1 MGDLRTFPLL
11 TEGKVHKRCALGQ
24 IDTLGFSFPVQDFS
38 VIGATMTVRDLGTES
53 ESRSWTRKL
62 PGGGFLST
70 GIGGK
75 AWVEA
80 SLPKRIDGEN
90 VEALDVS
97 EALDVAHWA
106 YREALGFCEPVGGRG
121 RFEESK
127 LVRVDPVRDFDGIG
141 HVPELLNGLAAV
153 PRSSVHKVRRFADAE
168 RNAAES
174 LRVGPKAWG
183 AQLYDKHAETKGV
196 AEVGRLRY
204 EGRFHH
210 EQLTSKWAH
219 KVGAVMR
226 VVGDMSQEK
235 VSALCSASFSRVA
248 FDREVVGRATVAER
262 VFGGNGLSE
271 RVQAQLWVYLT
282 APGAAGRMHRNTAYK
297 YRELAAQLGVT
308 MAAAES
314 ECAEMCVRLDYESG
328 RELVR
333 VA

>member
-1 MGDLRTFPLL
+1 M
-11 TEGKVHKRCALGQ
+11 HQNSASAQ

-38 VIGATMTVRDLGTES
+38 VVGATMTVRELGTES

-90 VEALDVS
+90 IEALDVP
-97 EALDVAHWA
+97 EALDVAHWT
-106 YREALGFCEPVGGRG
+106 YREALQFCEPVGGAP
-121 RFEESK
+121 FELSK
-127 LVRVDPVRDFDGIG
+127 VVRLDPVRDFDGIA

-153 PRSSVHKVRRFADAE
+153 PRSSVQKVRRFADAE

-196 AEVGRLRY
+196 AEVGRLRF

-210 EQLTSKWAH
+210 EQLTGQWAH

-226 VVGDMSQEK
+226 VIGDVSTEK
-235 VSALCSASFSRVA
+235 VGALCSSSFSRVA
-248 FDREVVGRATVAER
+248 FDREVVGRATVAEK
-262 VFGGNGLSE
+262 VFGQNGLSSV
-271 RVQAQLWVYLT
+271 VQDRLWCFLT
-282 APGAAGRMHRNTAYK
+282 APGAAGRMHRNVAAK
-297 YRELAAQLGVT
+297 YRRLAADLGVT
-308 MAAAES
+308 VAAAEL
-314 ECAEMCVRLDYESG
+314 EMAEVRVRLDFDSG
-328 RELVR
+328 REVCR